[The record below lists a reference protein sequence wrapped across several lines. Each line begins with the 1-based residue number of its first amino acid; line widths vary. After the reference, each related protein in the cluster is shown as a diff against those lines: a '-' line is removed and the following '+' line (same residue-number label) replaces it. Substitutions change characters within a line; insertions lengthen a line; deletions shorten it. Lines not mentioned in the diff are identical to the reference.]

1 MGVSFSIWEFVHV
14 EENGDAYYWIR
25 HRVGNSVVIQNRESD
40 SAPLIFESDSRRLH
54 FLPRLSTEQIKKIT
68 GREKGNAGQNQDAAF
83 SMVVKAAEA
92 KELTMAKIVDDPP
105 NCSRR

>member
-1 MGVSFSIWEFVHV
+1 MQQCCDTHFEAEWSAVSFSILEF
-14 EENGDAYYWIR
+14 
-25 HRVGNSVVIQNRESD
+25 NSRIEKSD
-40 SAPLIFESDSRRLH
+40 STPLIFESDSRRLH